1 MFIEQNIEFDLSG
14 SGLLAF
20 GSLKTGMFLWQ
31 NKYLQ
36 HNSSK
41 LFIIHR

>member
-1 MFIEQNIEFDLSG
+1 MLIEQNSEFELSG
-14 SGLLAF
+14 SCLLAL
-20 GSLKTGMFLWQ
+20 GSPKTGMFLWQ

-41 LFIIHR
+41 LFIIYR